1 MNTQEYVEKYAKEFK
16 SNYIKYF
23 AVQLIIDITLMA
35 IYVFLMFK
43 FMDKLMENNTYL
55 YIGFAVFMVL
65 LGVTFF
71 FNIKKFFG
79 SFKNLVKDSNIYKK
93 YNDALKSFKASNNKV
108 LFDEKL
114 CELEQMIKEQYEN

>member
-79 SFKNLVKDSNIYKK
+79 SFKNLGKASNIYKK
-93 YNDALKSFKASNNKV
+93 YNDALKSFKASNNKA